1 MARIIGIVL
10 LSLVQAI
17 HAQSSFIVASTSPA
31 SAGTPLPAFISY
43 SIEFCFFPD
52 YAGNTSNPNTFS
64 NNLLNNLGHFQ
75 GSKPHI
81 RVGGNT
87 QDYALYN
94 ASLPYAVNG
103 TFNAAKAADYP
114 TTVYIGPS
122 YFESYS
128 TWPDVKFSHGFNM
141 GLGGSSSAGWQTL
154 LDTVPL
160 ACKALEGGKLL
171 MWEYGNEPDLF
182 STSAQ
187 GPVRPPSWNEST
199 YVSQWLNGSRQIK
212 EGVAAAC
219 PDLASYGFMAPSFA
233 GVENHLNPVT
243 TWNDGLDVDK
253 DIELISSH
261 NYIGGATQPGV
272 TLQGTLMN
280 HTQTVISVARQLNV
294 SNLLASSNIPF
305 ILGETNSLYNQG
317 APGLSNAY
325 GAALWNLD
333 FALYGAS
340 KNIHRIQYVKFL
352 ETIPPDFHI
361 DNPSRSFHTGL
372 SFRYAAWQPQDTEIN
387 PKGTKPPY
395 YGNIATAAFLSN
407 LTASTIT
414 IAEIPLSNAMESAYA
429 AYANGALKRII
440 IINMHEYNYTVNGTS
455 TVLNPVPRPIRNYT
469 VTIPSH
475 ATNSPDYYAPAPL
488 PKSATLRALHANGS
502 DAITGITYDGYS
514 YNYELNNGLPVRLT
528 NVTVGQK
535 VRVVGGKLIVPVEDS
550 GAVTI
555 DFGA

>member
-1 MARIIGIVL
+1 MARITGVVL

-17 HAQSSFIVASTSPA
+17 HAQSSFTVARTAPKN
-31 SAGTPLPAFISY
+31 AGTPLPAFISY

-52 YAGNTSNPNTFS
+52 YAGNNSSPNTFS
-64 NNLLNNLGHFQ
+64 ENLLNNLGNFQ
-75 GSKPHI
+75 GTKPHI

-94 ASLPYAVNG
+94 ASIPYAVNG
-103 TFNAAKAADYP
+103 TINPAKATDYP
-114 TTVYIGPS
+114 TTVYFGPS
-122 YFESYS
+122 FFESYN
-128 TWPDVKFSHGFNM
+128 TWSDVKFSHGFNL
-141 GLGGSSSAGWQTL
+141 GLGANNSAGWQTL
-154 LDTVPL
+154 LDTIPL

-187 GPVRPPSWNEST
+187 GPVRPPTWNEST

-219 PDLASYGFMAPSFA
+219 PDLASYGFLAPSFA
-233 GVENHLNPVT
+233 GVENHLDPVT

-280 HTQTVISVARQLNV
+280 HTSTVVSVGRQLNV
-294 SNLLASSNIPF
+294 SNILSSSDVPF
-305 ILGETNSLYNQG
+305 ILGETNSLYNEG

-340 KNIHRIQYVKFL
+340 TSIRRIH
-352 ETIPPDFHI
+352 
-361 DNPSRSFHTGL
+361 FHTGL
-372 SFRYAAWQPQDTEIN
+372 SFRYGAWQPQDTDVV

-395 YGNIATAAFLSN
+395 YGNIAAAAFLSN
-407 LTASTIT
+407 LTAATTT
-414 IAEIPLSNAMESAYA
+414 IAEIPLSNELESAYA
-429 AYANGALKRII
+429 AYVNGALKRVI
-440 IINMHEYNYTVNGTS
+440 IINMHQYNYTVNGTS
-455 TVLNPVPRPIRNYT
+455 TVVNPVPRPIRNYT
-469 VTIPSH
+469 ITIP
-475 ATNSPDYYAPAPL
+475 TNSTTGSSGHHAPAAL
-488 PKSATLRALHANGS
+488 PKFATLRALHANGS

-514 YNYELNNGLPVRLT
+514 YNYELDNGKPVRLH
-528 NVTVGQK
+528 NVTVGHTVK
-535 VRVVGGKLIVPVEDS
+535 VADGKFTVPVEDS
-550 GAVTI
+550 GAVMV

>member
-1 MARIIGIVL
+1 MARITGVVL

-17 HAQSSFIVASTSPA
+17 HAQSSFTVARTAPKN
-31 SAGTPLPAFISY
+31 AGTPLPAFISY

-52 YAGNTSNPNTFS
+52 YAGM
-64 NNLLNNLGHFQ
+64 LRVQGHIAWLICL
-75 GSKPHI
+75 H
-81 RVGGNT
+81 
-87 QDYALYN
+87 DYALYN

-103 TFNAAKAADYP
+103 TIDPAKATDYP
-114 TTVYIGPS
+114 TTVYFGPS
-122 YFESYS
+122 FFESYN
-128 TWPDVKFSHGFNM
+128 TWSDVKFSHGFNL
-141 GLGGSSSAGWQTL
+141 GLGANNSAGWQTL
-154 LDTVPL
+154 LDTIPL

-187 GPVRPPSWNEST
+187 GPVRPPTWNEST

-219 PDLASYGFMAPSFA
+219 PDLASYGFLAPSFA
-233 GVENHLNPVT
+233 GVENHLDPVT

-280 HTQTVISVARQLNV
+280 HTSTVVSVGRQLNV
-294 SNLLASSNIPF
+294 SNILSSSDVPF
-305 ILGETNSLYNQG
+305 ILGETNSLYNEG

-340 KNIHRIQYVKFL
+340 TSIRRIQYFSHRTL
-352 ETIPPDFHI
+352 IP
-361 DNPSRSFHTGL
+361 L
-372 SFRYAAWQPQDTEIN
+372 WAWQPQDTDVV

-395 YGNIATAAFLSN
+395 YGNIAAAAFLSN
-407 LTASTIT
+407 LTAATTT
-414 IAEIPLSNAMESAYA
+414 IAEIPLSNELESAYA
-429 AYANGALKRII
+429 AYVNGALKRVI
-440 IINMHEYNYTVNGTS
+440 IINMHQYNYTVNGTS
-455 TVLNPVPRPIRNYT
+455 TVVNPVPRPIRNYT
-469 VTIPSH
+469 ITIP
-475 ATNSPDYYAPAPL
+475 TNSTTGSSGHHAPAAL
-488 PKSATLRALHANGS
+488 PKFATLRALHANGS

-514 YNYELNNGLPVRLT
+514 YNYELDNGKPVRLH
-528 NVTVGQK
+528 NVTVGHTVK
-535 VRVVGGKLIVPVEDS
+535 VADGKFTVPVEDS
-550 GAVTI
+550 GAVMV

>member
-1 MARIIGIVL
+1 MARITRIL
-10 LSLVQAI
+10 LLNLIRAI
-17 HAQSSFIVASTSPA
+17 HAQSNFTVASVSPE

-52 YAGNTSNPNTFS
+52 YAGNSSSPNTFS
-64 NNLLNNLGHFQ
+64 DNLLNNLANFQ
-75 GSKPHI
+75 GTKPYI

-103 TFNAAKAADYP
+103 TINPSKSVDYP

-128 TWPDVKFSHGFNM
+128 TWSDVRFSHGFNM
-141 GLGGSSSAGWQTL
+141 GLGGNSSAGWQTL
-154 LDTVPL
+154 LDTIPL

-171 MWEYGNEPDLF
+171 LWEYGNEPDLF

-187 GPVRPPSWNEST
+187 GPVRPPIWNEST
-199 YVSQWLNGSRQIK
+199 YVSQWLDGSRRIK
-212 EGVAAAC
+212 EDVAKAC

-233 GVENHLNPVT
+233 GVENHLNPVV
-243 TWNDGLDVDK
+243 TWNDGINVDK

-280 HTQTVISVARQLNV
+280 HTQTKVSIARQLNV
-294 SNLLASSNIPF
+294 STLLESSNLPF

-333 FALYGAS
+333 FALYSAS
-340 KNIHRIQYVKFL
+340 KNIHRI
-352 ETIPPDFHI
+352 H
-361 DNPSRSFHTGL
+361 FHTGL
-372 SFRYAAWQPQDTEIN
+372 SFRYQPWQPHDTEIN

-395 YGNIATAAFLSN
+395 YGNIAAAAFLSN
-407 LTASTIT
+407 LTASTT
-414 IAEIPLSNAMESAYA
+414 TVAEIPLSNAMESAYA
-429 AYANGALKRII
+429 AYVNGALKRII

-455 TVLNPVPRPIRNYT
+455 TLLNPASRPVRNYT
-469 VTIPSH
+469 ITIPINK
-475 ATNSPDYYAPAPL
+475 TVESPGYHSSLPL
-488 PKSATLRALHANGS
+488 PNAAILRALHANGS

-514 YNYELNNGLPVRLT
+514 YNYELNNGLPVRLP

-535 VRVVGGKLIVPVEDS
+535 VSIMDGKLTVPVEDS
-550 GAVTI
+550 GAVTV
-555 DFGA
+555 DFGV